1 MDNSKAYRQ
10 VIDNLVYHAT
20 NVIIQAL
27 HDNTSS
33 HSVVD
38 IITARQS
45 AVWDQLDE
53 IVAISAMTYTV
64 PIEQII
70 SDYTARLAS
79 VMTQNLN
86 ESV

>member
-1 MDNSKAYRQ
+1 MDNSKAYQQ

-20 NVIIQAL
+20 NIIIQAL

-45 AVWDQLDE
+45 IIWNQLDE
-53 IVAISAMTYTV
+53 IVAVCSMTYTI
-64 PIEQII
+64 PIQQII
-70 SDYTARLAS
+70 SDYTNKLAS